1 MTLQKLLGAALAF
14 TLVCATPILA
24 QDQGYWRAQSSNA
37 KSITG
42 DVDFSP
48 YKFTIN
54 FTTYTLA
61 QIRTLQP
68 SEARALFD
76 ADNPSTGAGN
86 LYRLSIPDT
95 KHFLHHN
102 TLCGGEETDW
112 VITYADGRNLQ
123 LAFLS
128 GPSIPTLTPESMAN
142 NTRLCGIFSYQR

>member
-1 MTLQKLLGAALAF
+1 MTLQKLLGAALAC
-14 TLVCATPILA
+14 TLVCATAIRA

-37 KSITG
+37 KSVTG
-42 DVDFSP
+42 DVVFSP
-48 YKFTIN
+48 DKFIID

-61 QIRTLQP
+61 QIRSLQP
-68 SEARALFD
+68 AEARALFD
-76 ADNPSTGAGN
+76 TGPSPTGAGN
-86 LYRLSIPDT
+86 LYRLSISDA

-102 TLCGGEETDW
+102 ALCGGEETDW